1 MLTVVKKKYLST
13 GQCVSGLMSIS
24 NNANV
29 GFFFFFKWVPNYV
42 FCAKHISFNKVHRK
56 PSVLVHILI
65 YSNRREAG

>member
-1 MLTVVKKKYLST
+1 MLTVVKKTYLSK

-24 NNANV
+24 NNANAGV
-29 GFFFFFKWVPNYV
+29 FFFKWVPNYV